1 MKRKDLTDGEKR
13 GILERLAQ
21 IPRPSQELVAE
32 ETHHGKLK
40 IGRALKEFY
49 SLTWE
54 EACALCNNNQRI
66 LALRPDYIAQRTLEL
81 QKDYIDRKIVEP
93 EELEQMWD
101 NITTLRMEQGL
112 PFIGIRRRQ

>member
-1 MKRKDLTDGEKR
+1 MKRKDLTDGEKG

-66 LALRPDYIAQRTLEL
+66 LALRPDYI
-81 QKDYIDRKIVEP
+81 DRKIVEP